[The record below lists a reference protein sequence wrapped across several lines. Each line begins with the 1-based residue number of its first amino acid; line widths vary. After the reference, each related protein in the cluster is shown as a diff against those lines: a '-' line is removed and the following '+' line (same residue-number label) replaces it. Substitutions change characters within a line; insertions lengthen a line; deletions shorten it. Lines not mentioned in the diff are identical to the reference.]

1 MVVLL
6 ALGAMSVVPMLIL
19 ATLVIIE
26 KLWSRGEAFSR
37 FVGFACL
44 ALAVATIWV
53 PALAP
58 GFITSMPSM

>member
-19 ATLVIIE
+19 AAVVITE
-26 KLWSRGEAFSR
+26 KLWSKGEDFSR
-37 FVGFACL
+37 LVGVVSL

-53 PALAP
+53 PGLAP
-58 GFITSMPSM
+58 GFRPSM